1 MPEPEVD
8 LASLFETVA
17 RTLKSNQ
24 TALNK
29 ADAYNHDHGD
39 NMVKN
44 FRVISRALKRR
55 PGAPPSEQLSTA
67 SDALRKSSITG
78 SARMYAQGLSSAA
91 NKLQDERAITAENAF
106 TLVQAIMGGSG
117 EPPAAAAHPASQ
129 KPDLL
134 GSLVGSQMGGGTSP
148 SPKPQADSQ
157 QPDLLSSL
165 MGSLMETASENQG
178 SHQQGGNENQP
189 DLLSSLMGSL
199 MGAAGES
206 APGQQG
212 NAGGDQPDLLGSL
225 MGSLMGGGE
234 SATSSPA
241 SPQAAGIQEGD
252 GLDLGDIVSMGVA
265 YFQAK
270 QQGAETLDALVQ
282 AVMSG
287 SQMNDTP
294 HHSQSA
300 QIVSSTLLETLAT
313 MLRQ

>member
-17 RTLKSNQ
+17 KALKNNQ

-78 SARMYAQGLSSAA
+78 SARTYAQGLSSAA
-91 NKLQDERAITAENAF
+91 YKLQDERAITAENAF
-106 TLVQAIMGGSG
+106 TLVQTIMGGSG
-117 EPPAAAAHPASQ
+117 EPPTAVAHSASQ

-134 GSLVGSQMGGGTSP
+134 GSLVGSQMGGGASP
-148 SPKPQADSQ
+148 AQKPPADDQ

-165 MGSLMETASENQG
+165 MGSLVETAGENQA
-178 SHQQGGNENQP
+178 SQQPGGNENQP

-199 MGAAGES
+199 MSAAGES
-206 APGQQG
+206 TSGQQG
-212 NAGGDQPDLLGSL
+212 NVSGDQPDLLGSL
-225 MGSLMGGGE
+225 MGSLLGGGE
-234 SATSSPA
+234 AASSSPV
-241 SPQAAGIQEGD
+241 SPQAAGSQEGT
-252 GLDLGDIVSMGVA
+252 GWM
-265 YFQAK
+265 
-270 QQGAETLDALVQ
+270 
-282 AVMSG
+282 
-287 SQMNDTP
+287 
-294 HHSQSA
+294 
-300 QIVSSTLLETLAT
+300 LAT
-313 MLRQ
+313 SFRWEWRIFKPNNRAPRRLMRWSRL